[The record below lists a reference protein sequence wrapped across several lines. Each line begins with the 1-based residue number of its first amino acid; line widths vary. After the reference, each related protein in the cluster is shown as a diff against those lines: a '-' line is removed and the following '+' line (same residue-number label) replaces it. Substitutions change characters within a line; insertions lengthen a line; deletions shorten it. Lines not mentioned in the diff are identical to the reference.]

1 MKTILLSIFIAITSF
16 ANSKDVIIKQELSK
30 DALVF
35 SYNEKQD
42 RIYSI
47 SFPIEII
54 VHNTTNYDARIMSMG
69 CYYLTGYN
77 GINKKWWSNLTIY
90 ERKGSNL
97 IWEGGEWD
105 IFYIEPL
112 TSKKYVVYTEHTIN
126 NDATFK
132 KRFRSIV
139 NEMKMGKRA
148 QQKIDIR
155 SFTKK
160 QIRYLKKRIVND
172 SIRIDMYFNNNR
184 HRDKF
189 RIDTDK
195 VIYKQ
200 YF

>member
-1 MKTILLSIFIAITSF
+1 MKALLLSIFITITSF

-30 DALVF
+30 YALIF
-35 SYNEKQD
+35 SYNQKQD

-90 ERKGSNL
+90 ERKGNNL

-112 TSKKYVVYTEHTIN
+112 TCKKYVVYTEHTIN
-126 NDATFK
+126 NNDTFEK
-132 KRFRSIV
+132 HFRSIV
-139 NEMKMGKRA
+139 NEMKTEKRV

-160 QIRYLKKRIVND
+160 QIKYLKKRISND
-172 SIRIDMYFNNNR
+172 SIRVDIYFNNSR
-184 HRDKF
+184 HRTKF

-195 VIYKQ
+195 VFYEQ
-200 YF
+200 